1 MSELGTEMN
10 RTESYNPVT
19 QEWCQLSAMLTS
31 RAYIALAALDGCLYA
46 VGGWNEDGGALS
58 TVEKYS
64 IEEVRSCAHMVS
76 LSVRDV
82 VSLSVRGVVSLSVR
96 GVVSLSVRGVVSLSV
111 RDVVSLSVR
120 DVVSLSVRDVVS
132 LSVRD
137 VVSLSVRDEDGL
149 ILTLHFCSRLYAGSH
164 FCQARIV
171 LVDA

>member
-64 IEEVRSCAHMVS
+64 IEEVRSCARLVS
-76 LSVRDV
+76 LMRIAS
-82 VSLSVRGVVSLSVR
+82 
-96 GVVSLSVRGVVSLSV
+96 
-111 RDVVSLSVR
+111 
-120 DVVSLSVRDVVS
+120 
-132 LSVRD
+132 
-137 VVSLSVRDEDGL
+137 